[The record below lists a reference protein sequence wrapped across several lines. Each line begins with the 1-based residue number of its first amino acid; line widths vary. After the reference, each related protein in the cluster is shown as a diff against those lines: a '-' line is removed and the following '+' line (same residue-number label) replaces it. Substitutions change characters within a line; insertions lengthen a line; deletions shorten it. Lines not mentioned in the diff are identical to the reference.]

1 MNSKCHFQSWYGEWE
16 PTGFDRASLPTT
28 LASLPN
34 SQSIPSSQWAAML
47 FHVHSPYTL
56 SALGLSTLTQGR
68 NVELLTLTPSLG
80 STGYFKAGTLA
91 ALLAG
96 NPGKVGAGHKTVVLI
111 SYKMLPLRWKAQS
124 LETYKPGFEAQIT
137 TYLSQDLG

>member
-1 MNSKCHFQSWYGEWE
+1 
-16 PTGFDRASLPTT
+16 
-28 LASLPN
+28 
-34 SQSIPSSQWAAML
+34 ML

-111 SYKMLPLRWKAQS
+111 SYKMLPLR
-124 LETYKPGFEAQIT
+124 
-137 TYLSQDLG
+137 